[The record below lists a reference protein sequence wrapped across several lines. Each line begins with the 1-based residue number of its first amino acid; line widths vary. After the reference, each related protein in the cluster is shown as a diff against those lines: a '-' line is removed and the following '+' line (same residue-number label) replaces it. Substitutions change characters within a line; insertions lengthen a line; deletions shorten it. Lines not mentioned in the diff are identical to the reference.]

1 MRKKDIKKT
10 NENITISYK
19 GNVTVEAINA
29 KTGKKTRRVQKH
41 NKGLN
46 DFFELIALSIAGNDM
61 SASMPRYLRGF
72 DASNNLTVA
81 SFIAYN
87 SPVIIKE
94 EESAT
99 VKFEFLIPFTQLSA
113 TETTKLCLYNRTTS
127 TETQTPF
134 AEVELGEEDAFSG
147 DGQTNYL
154 VVWTITI
161 GNAQA

>member
-10 NENITISYK
+10 SENITISYK

-41 NKGLN
+41 NEGFSN
-46 DFFELIALSIAGNDM
+46 FFELIALSIAGNDM

-72 DASNNLTVA
+72 DADDKLTVA

-87 SPVIIKE
+87 NPIIIKE
-94 EESAT
+94 AESAT

-113 TETTKLCLYNRTTS
+113 TETKILRLYNRTTS
-127 TETQTPF
+127 TETPF
-134 AEVELGEEDAFSG
+134 AEVDLGVDAFTG

-161 GNAQA
+161 GNAPA

>member
-10 NENITISYK
+10 SENITISYK

-41 NKGLN
+41 NKGFGA
-46 DFFELIALSIAGNDM
+46 FFELIALSIAGNDM

-72 DASNNLTVA
+72 DVDDKLTVA

-87 SPVIIKE
+87 SPIIIKE
-94 EESAT
+94 GESAT

-113 TETTKLCLYNRTTS
+113 TETTKLRLYNRTTS
-127 TETQTPF
+127 TETPF
-134 AEVELGEEDAFSG
+134 AEVELGVEDAFSG

-161 GNAQA
+161 GNAPA

>member
-10 NENITISYK
+10 SENITISYK

-41 NKGLN
+41 NEGFSN
-46 DFFELIALSIAGNDM
+46 FFELIALSIAGNDM

-72 DASNNLTVA
+72 DADDKLTVA

-87 SPVIIKE
+87 NPVIIKGE
-94 EESAT
+94 TSAT

-113 TETTKLCLYNRTTS
+113 TETKILRLYNRTTS
-127 TETQTPF
+127 TETPF
-134 AEVELGEEDAFSG
+134 AEVDLGENAFSG
-147 DGQTNYL
+147 DGKTNYL

-161 GNAQA
+161 GNAPA

>member
-1 MRKKDIKKT
+1 MRKKDMKKT

-41 NKGLN
+41 NQGFN
-46 DFFELIALSIAGNDM
+46 VFFELIALSIAGNDM
-61 SASMPRYLRGF
+61 SASMPRYLRGL
-72 DASNNLTVA
+72 DVSKNKLTVA

-94 EESAT
+94 ETSAT
-99 VKFEFLIPFTQLSA
+99 VKFEFLIPFTQLSE
-113 TETTKLCLYNRTTS
+113 TETTRFLRLYNRTTS
-127 TETQTPF
+127 TESPF
-134 AEVELGEEDAFSG
+134 AEVDLGENAFTG

-154 VVWTITI
+154 VVWTIKI
-161 GNAQA
+161 GNAPA

>member
-41 NKGLN
+41 NEGFSN
-46 DFFELIALSIAGNDM
+46 FFELIALSIAGNDM

-72 DASNNLTVA
+72 DATDKLTVA

-87 SPVIIKE
+87 NPIIIKE
-94 EESAT
+94 AESAT

-127 TETQTPF
+127 TASPF
-134 AEVELGEEDAFSG
+134 AEVELGVEDAFSG

-154 VVWTITI
+154 VVWAITV
-161 GNAQA
+161 GNA

>member
-1 MRKKDIKKT
+1 MRKKDMKKT

-29 KTGKKTRRVQKH
+29 KTGKKKRRVQKH
-41 NKGLN
+41 NEGFS

-72 DASNNLTVA
+72 DEEDNSTVA

-87 SPVIIKE
+87 NPVIIKGE
-94 EESAT
+94 TSAT

-113 TETTKLCLYNRTTS
+113 TETKYLCLYNKTTS
-127 TETQTPF
+127 TAVPF
-134 AEVELGEEDAFSG
+134 AKVDLGVEDAFSG

>member
-10 NENITISYK
+10 SENITISYK

-41 NKGLN
+41 NKGLSV
-46 DFFELIALSIAGNDM
+46 FFELIALSIAGNDM
-61 SASMPRYLRGF
+61 SASMPRYLRGLDVDNKF
-72 DASNNLTVA
+72 TVA

-87 SPVIIKE
+87 NPIIIKE
-94 EESAT
+94 AESAT

-113 TETTKLCLYNRTTS
+113 TKTTKLRLYNRTTS
-127 TETQTPF
+127 TETPF

-161 GNAQA
+161 GNAPA

>member
-10 NENITISYK
+10 SENITISYK

-41 NKGLN
+41 NEGFSN
-46 DFFELIALSIAGNDM
+46 FFELIALSIAGNDM
-61 SASMPRYLRGF
+61 SASMPRYLRGL
-72 DASNNLTVA
+72 DENNNFTVA

-87 SPVIIKE
+87 NPIIIKE
-94 EESAT
+94 AESAT

-113 TETTKLCLYNRTTS
+113 TETTKLRLYNRTTS
-127 TETQTPF
+127 TETPF

-161 GNAQA
+161 GNAPA